1 MIAFTELLSAPTSRH
16 VLAFTLAAFID
27 LIVFLLAYASGP
39 FFFGAPEERWVRA
52 AAALDEADEQVFAR
66 DLLRKVF
73 VSAQGLARVE
83 AAALSHGE
91 RQLVLLLASRGLAT
105 PVEEEG
111 RRFYLLDASVHRT
124 LAESLSE
131 RRLPLRAAATQPAG
145 N

>member
-1 MIAFTELLSAPTSRH
+1 MIASGRLSTPTSRH

-39 FFFGAPEERWVRA
+39 FFFGAPGRA
-52 AAALDEADEQVFAR
+52 LGEGGRRAR
-66 DLLRKVF
+66 RGGRAGLRPRPA
-73 VSAQGLARVE
+73 AQGLGERSGLAHVE

-111 RRFYLLDASVHRT
+111 RRFHLLDASVHRT

-131 RRLPLRAAATQPAG
+131 RRLPLRAAATQPVG
-145 N
+145 S